1 MTTIHTRAAFVAVFL
16 LLTAAGLLLAA
27 SSESGAT
34 LLGTRFAREHSD
46 KQNAASR
53 FAPEKG
59 KFKIFVNGQQVGKE
73 EFEIGSSGADWIV
86 HGNSEIQSPQ
96 GNTHVAGTLT
106 LKADGTPTHY
116 QWSMQ
121 GPKKASAEIAFKGT
135 VADVELHL
143 ENARPYTQQFT
154 FNSPQVVV
162 LDNNLYHQYVVLA
175 HLYDWNKK
183 GSQSFAV
190 LVPQEMTPGN
200 VTVDSLGKQDVG
212 GGIKLEELRVK
223 TEDLELDL
231 YLDGQKL
238 VRIVAPSS
246 NAEIVRE

>member
-1 MTTIHTRAAFVAVFL
+1 MKIASTRTAISAAL
-16 LLTAAGLLLAA
+16 LILAAGGVLLAA
-27 SSESGAT
+27 SSESVAPPPGGR
-34 LLGTRFAREHSD
+34 LARGLSD
-46 KQNAASR
+46 KQNAGSLL
-53 FAPEKG
+53 APEKG
-59 KFKIFVNGQQVGKE
+59 KFKIFVNGQQIGKE
-73 EFEIGSSGADWIV
+73 EFEIGPSGADWTV
-86 HGNSEIQSPQ
+86 RGNSEIQSPQ
-96 GNTHVAGTLT
+96 GNTHVSGTLN
-106 LKADGTPTHY
+106 LKADGTPVHY

-154 FNSPQVVV
+154 FNSPQVLV

-175 HLYDWNKK
+175 RLYDWNKK

-212 GGIKLEELRVK
+212 GGVKLEELRVK

-238 VRIVAPSS
+238 VRITAPSS

>member
-1 MTTIHTRAAFVAVFL
+1 MKTTYTHAALAAVL
-16 LLTAAGLLLAA
+16 VILAAGGVLLAA
-27 SSESGAT
+27 SSESSG
-34 LLGTRFAREHSD
+34 RIARSRDVRKLAD
-46 KQNAASR
+46 KPNPGSL

-73 EFEIGSSGADWIV
+73 EFEIGLSGGDWNV
-86 HGNSEIQSPQ
+86 RGNSEIQSPQ
-96 GNTHVAGTLT
+96 GTTHVTGTLN
-106 LKADGTPTHY
+106 LRPDGTPAHY
-116 QWSMQ
+116 EWSVQ
-121 GPKKASAEIAFKGT
+121 GPKKASAEIEFKGS
-135 VADVELHL
+135 VANVELHL
-143 ENARPYTQQFT
+143 EGARPYTQQFT

-175 HLYDWNKK
+175 RLYDWSKK
-183 GSQSFAV
+183 GAQTFAV

-200 VTVDSLGKQDVG
+200 VTADSLGKQDVG
-212 GGIKLEELRVK
+212 GAKLEELRVK

>member
-1 MTTIHTRAAFVAVFL
+1 MKIISARATIAAAL
-16 LLTAAGLLLAA
+16 LALAACGLLLV
-27 SSESGAT
+27 STSESSAR
-34 LLGTRFAREHSD
+34 LLSSSAHEHSD
-46 KQNAASR
+46 KQNAGSVL
-53 FAPEKG
+53 APEKG

-73 EFEIGSSGADWIV
+73 EFEISSSGADWTV
-86 HGNSEIQSPQ
+86 RGNSELQSAQ
-96 GNTHVAGTLT
+96 GNTHVTGTLN
-106 LKADGTPTHY
+106 LKADGTPVHY

-121 GPKKASAEIAFKGT
+121 GPKKASADIVFKGT
-135 VADVELHL
+135 SADVELHL
-143 ENARPYTQQFT
+143 ENARPYSQQFT

-175 HLYDWNKK
+175 RLYDWNKK

-200 VTVDSLGKQDVG
+200 ITVDSLGKQDVG
-212 GGIKLEELRVK
+212 GGVKLEELRVK

-238 VRIVAPSS
+238 VRIAAPSS

>member
-1 MTTIHTRAAFVAVFL
+1 
-16 LLTAAGLLLAA
+16 
-27 SSESGAT
+27 
-34 LLGTRFAREHSD
+34 
-46 KQNAASR
+46 
-53 FAPEKG
+53 
-59 KFKIFVNGQQVGKE
+59 
-73 EFEIGSSGADWIV
+73 
-86 HGNSEIQSPQ
+86 
-96 GNTHVAGTLT
+96 
-106 LKADGTPTHY
+106 
-116 QWSMQ
+116 
-121 GPKKASAEIAFKGT
+121 
-135 VADVELHL
+135 
-143 ENARPYTQQFT
+143 
-154 FNSPQVVV
+154 VVV

>member
-1 MTTIHTRAAFVAVFL
+1 MKTIPTPAAIAAALLVF
-16 LLTAAGLLLAA
+16 AAGGLLVAA
-27 SSESGAT
+27 SSESGAP
-34 LLGTRFAREHSD
+34 LPDALSAREHSD
-46 KQNAASR
+46 KQNAGSLL
-53 FAPEKG
+53 APEKG

-73 EFEIGSSGADWIV
+73 EFEIGSSGADWTV
-86 HGNSEIQSPQ
+86 RGNSEIQSPQ
-96 GNTHVAGTLT
+96 GNTHVSGTLN
-106 LKADGTPTHY
+106 LKADGTPVHY
-116 QWSMQ
+116 QWAMQ

-143 ENARPYTQQFT
+143 EGARPYTQQFT

-175 HLYDWNKK
+175 RLYDWNKK

-190 LVPQEMTPGN
+190 LVPQEMTPGI

-212 GGIKLEELRVK
+212 GAKLEELRVK

-246 NAEIVRE
+246 SAEIIRE

>member
-1 MTTIHTRAAFVAVFL
+1 MKKNRIHAAMAGVLAVL
-16 LLTAAGLLLAA
+16 AAGGVLLAA
-27 SSESGAT
+27 SSDSNG
-34 LLGTRFAREHSD
+34 LVVRGR
-46 KQNAASR
+46 NAQERAAKPSAGPL

-73 EFEIGSSGADWIV
+73 EFEIGPSGGDWNV
-86 HGNSEIQSPQ
+86 RGNSEIQSPQ
-96 GNTHVAGTLT
+96 GAIHVTGTLN
-106 LKADGTPTHY
+106 LKPDGTPVHY

-121 GPKKASAEIAFKGT
+121 GPKKASAEIEFKGT
-135 VADVELHL
+135 VANVELHL
-143 ENARPYTQQFT
+143 EGARPYTQQFT
-154 FNSPQVVV
+154 FSSPQVVV

-175 HLYDWNKK
+175 HLYDWSKK
-183 GSQSFAV
+183 GAQTFAV

-212 GGIKLEELRVK
+212 GAQLEELRVK